1 MPQFLILLRIFLKKN
16 METKLLLKKI
26 EKIKSNLELKISN
39 LEKDKKEIIILCEYA
54 LMEIDSSIREV
65 KGLISSHTFDEK
77 AQEIHFFKNVKPS
90 FIALFIYYSKILDW
104 ESNKPKAGTKT
115 LKKYYSEKLN
125 SLKSFYHQ
133 HLEFFN
139 YYRRNATYL
148 DHLYFVRYRY
158 DLKGKF
164 LVNLHNFDENFTTAQ
179 DDVIA
184 HIIANDMLE
193 KFLLSAIENP
203 SQIDNSESSSIS
215 WTGPKVNLIEL
226 IYALHYSKCFNGG
239 NIELSEVI
247 RHTEKSLN
255 IKLSGFHKTLG
266 EIKARK
272 KERTKFLQLLNDN
285 LNQLF
290 LDTDE

>member
-1 MPQFLILLRIFLKKN
+1 

-26 EKIKSNLELKISN
+26 EKIKSNLDVKISN
-39 LEKDKKEIIILCEYA
+39 LEREEKDLIVLCEKG
-54 LMEIDSSIREV
+54 LMEIDFSIREV
-65 KGLISSHTFDEK
+65 KGLISSHIFDEK
-77 AQEIHFFKNVKPS
+77 AQEIYFFKVLKPS

-104 ESNKPKAGTKT
+104 ESNKPHAGSKT
-115 LKKYYSEKLN
+115 LKKYFTNKLN
-125 SLKSFYHQ
+125 LLKSFYDQ
-133 HLEFFN
+133 NLDFYN

-164 LVNLHNFDENFTTAQ
+164 MLNLHSFDENFTTSQ
-179 DDVIA
+179 DHFVSQV
-184 HIIANDMLE
+184 IANDMLE
-193 KFLLSAIENP
+193 KYLLKLIDSS
-203 SQIDNSESSSIS
+203 SQHDSNDNSPIH
-215 WTGPKVNLIEL
+215 WTHPKVSLIEL
-226 IYALHYSKCFNGG
+226 IYALYYSKCFNGG

-247 RHTEKSLN
+247 RHTEKTLN
-255 IKLSGFHKTLG
+255 VNLTGFHKTLG

-272 KERTKFLQLLNDN
+272 KERTKFLHLLNEN